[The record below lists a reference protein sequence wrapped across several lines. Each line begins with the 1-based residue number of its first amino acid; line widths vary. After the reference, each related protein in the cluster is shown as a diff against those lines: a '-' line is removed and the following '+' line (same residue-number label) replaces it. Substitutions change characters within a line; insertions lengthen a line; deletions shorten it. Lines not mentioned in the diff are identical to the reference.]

1 MLVKNWMSKPVIT
14 IDINDSMQKAI
25 STFKENAINMLPVL
39 DNGKLVGVITEG
51 DILKEGKLVG
61 VVTESDF
68 KKATSS
74 GKVSINVN
82 ELIYL
87 AATRI
92 KLEGLVTRD
101 PITVSEDLTIEETA
115 EVLLAKKLSGVPVVN
130 AQGALVGVITQHDLF
145 KALISLTGV
154 SKRGIQFALLVE
166 DRLGAIKEVTDII
179 RNYGCRM
186 SSILSSYDRAPTGF
200 RNVYIR
206 FFQIDRKKLL
216 QLQNEVKEKAKIL
229 YVVDHKENKR
239 EIHQD

>member
-39 DNGKLVGVITEG
+39 DKGKLVGVITEG

-101 PITVSEDLTIEETA
+101 PITVSEDLTVEETA
-115 EVLLAKKLSGVPVVN
+115 EILLAKKLSGVPVVN
-130 AQGALVGVITQHDLF
+130 AQGALVGIITQHDLF

-166 DRLGAIKEVTDII
+166 DRPGAIKEVTDII

-229 YVVDHKENKR
+229 YVVDHRENKR
-239 EIHQD
+239 EIYQD